1 MGHLEVEMI
10 RLWLTLGTAGILAAS
25 PARAQ
30 DVTPPRFEIGGSFSG
45 ILPIVY
51 EDGPAILASAGPR
64 VTVNLTPRFGVDL
77 LAEVLGPV
85 EFSGT
90 MALYQT
96 QLKLPFRT
104 SRDGQRTMSF
114 TVGAVGLA
122 SYRRTRET
130 RIGRLDGSTVVY
142 PGFRRF
148 QATGPTTFSI
158 GVAHDAV
165 FGRSFSSSLA
175 MQGYIGPVGGI
186 AVRASVGVSFGI
198 GGYR

>member
-1 MGHLEVEMI
+1 ML
-10 RLWLTLGTAGILAAS
+10 RLWLTLGAAGILAAS

-45 ILPIVY
+45 ILPIVF

-64 VTVNLTPRFGVDL
+64 VTMNVTPRFGVEL

-96 QLKLPFRT
+96 QLKLPFRE
-104 SRDGQRTMSF
+104 SRGGERTMSF

-130 RIGRLDGSTVVY
+130 RIARLDGSTVVY

-148 QATGPTTFSI
+148 QATAPTTFAV
-158 GVAHDAV
+158 GVARNALL
-165 FGRSFSSSLA
+165 GRSFSSSLA
-175 MQGYIGPVGGI
+175 VQGYVGPLGGF
-186 AVRASVGVSFGI
+186 AARASVGVSFGV

>member
-1 MGHLEVEMI
+1 ML
-10 RLWLTLGTAGILAAS
+10 RLWLTLAAAGILAAS

-30 DVTPPRFEIGGSFSG
+30 DLTPPRFEIGGSFSG
-45 ILPIVY
+45 ILPIVS
-51 EDGPAILASAGPR
+51 EDGPAIFASAGPR
-64 VTVNLTPRFGVDL
+64 VTMNVTPRFGLEL
-77 LAEVLGPV
+77 LGEVLLGPV
-85 EFSGT
+85 ESSGT

-104 SRDGQRTMSF
+104 SRGGGRTMSF

-130 RIGRLDGSTVVY
+130 RIARLDGSTVVY

-148 QATGPTTFSI
+148 QATAPTTFAV
-158 GVAHDAV
+158 GVARTALL
-165 FGRSFSSSLA
+165 GRSFSSSLA
-175 MQGYIGPVGGI
+175 LQGYVGPLGGF
-186 AVRASVGVSFGI
+186 AARASAGVSFGV

>member
-1 MGHLEVEMI
+1 ML
-10 RLWLTLGTAGILAAS
+10 RLWLTLGAAGILAAS

-30 DVTPPRFEIGGSFSG
+30 NVTPPRLEIGGSVSG
-45 ILPIVY
+45 ILPIVF

-64 VTVNLTPRFGVDL
+64 LTMNVTPRFGVEL

-96 QLKLPFRT
+96 QLKLPFRQ
-104 SRDGQRTMSF
+104 SRGGERTMSF

-130 RIGRLDGSTVVY
+130 RIARLDRSTVVY

-148 QATGPTTFSI
+148 QATAPTTFAV
-158 GVAHDAV
+158 GVARNAL

-175 MQGYIGPVGGI
+175 VQGYVGPLGGF
-186 AVRASVGVSFGI
+186 AARASVGVSFGV

>member
-1 MGHLEVEMI
+1 ML
-10 RLWLTLGTAGILAAS
+10 RLWLTLGAAGILAAS

-30 DVTPPRFEIGGSFSG
+30 DVTPPRVEIGGSFSG
-45 ILPIVY
+45 ILPIVF

-64 VTVNLTPRFGVDL
+64 ITMNVTRRFGVEL

-96 QLKLPFRT
+96 QLKLPFRKA
-104 SRDGQRTMSF
+104 RAGERTVSL

-130 RIGRLDGSTVVY
+130 RIARLDGSTVVY

-148 QATGPTTFSI
+148 QATAPTTFAV
-158 GVAHDAV
+158 GVAREALV
-165 FGRSFSSSLA
+165 GRSFSSSLA
-175 MQGYIGPVGGI
+175 VQGYIGPLGGI
-186 AVRASVGVSFGI
+186 AARASVGVSFGV

>member
-1 MGHLEVEMI
+1 MI
-10 RLWLTLGTAGILAAS
+10 RLWLTLGAAGILAAS

-30 DVTPPRFEIGGSFSG
+30 DLTPPRLEIGGTVSG

-51 EDGPAILASAGPR
+51 EDGPAVLASAGPR
-64 VTVNLTPRFGVDL
+64 VTVNVTPRFGVEL
-77 LAEVLGPV
+77 SAEVLGPV

-96 QLKLPFRT
+96 QLTLPIRK
-104 SRDGQRTMSF
+104 SRDGERTMSF

-122 SYRRTRET
+122 SYRLTRET
-130 RIGRLDGSTVVY
+130 RIARLDGSTVVY
-142 PGFRRF
+142 PGYRRF
-148 QATGPTTFSI
+148 QATAPNTFSI
-158 GVAHDAV
+158 GVAREAV

-175 MQGYIGPVGGI
+175 IQGYIGGIGGV
-186 AVRASVGVSFGI
+186 ALRASVGVSFGV

>member
-1 MGHLEVEMI
+1 MI
-10 RLWLTLGTAGILAAS
+10 RLWLTLGAAGILAAS

-30 DVTPPRFEIGGSFSG
+30 DLTPPRLEIGGTVSG

-51 EDGPAILASAGPR
+51 DDGPAVLASAGPR
-64 VTVNLTPRFGVDL
+64 VTVNVTPRFGVEL
-77 LAEVLGPV
+77 SAEVLGPV

-96 QLKLPFRT
+96 QLTLPIRK
-104 SRDGQRTMSF
+104 SRDGERTMSF

-122 SYRRTRET
+122 SYRTTRET
-130 RIGRLDGSTVVY
+130 RIARLDGSTVVY
-142 PGFRRF
+142 PGYRRF
-148 QATGPTTFSI
+148 QATAPNTLSI
-158 GVAHDAV
+158 GVARAAV

-175 MQGYIGPVGGI
+175 IQGYLGGVGGL
-186 AVRASVGVSFGI
+186 ALRASVGVSFGV